1 MTTVLTALGSR
12 WDGPVVAALDG
23 QSGVT
28 IARRCADLADL
39 LATAAAGLG
48 QVALVDADLRGLSL
62 SDIATL
68 EAQGVGIVGLADPAD
83 ELTERRLRQRG
94 IRVVIPANV
103 DGVTLAATVGAAVA
117 AGSPDG
123 AGAVGGGPSGWPA
136 ADDAPW
142 GVATALESGPDAFGA
157 LGGDSSGRSAGSA
170 PGGSPDPAWAGW
182 GNQGPDP
189 FRPAPAASTPPSGY
203 AGWSGSDHGSLEPSS
218 ARGRVI
224 AVWGPIGSP
233 GRTTVA
239 VNLAAELAALG
250 RSVLIVDADTY
261 GGCVAQA
268 LAVLDEAPAVAAAA
282 RSADQGT
289 LDVMALA
296 RLAPEVSPGL
306 RLLTG
311 IPTAARWPEVR
322 GPALTRVLDVARL
335 LVQDIVVDCG
345 FCLEDDEELSYDT
358 VAPRRNA
365 ATLAVLEAA
374 DEVVV
379 VGAADPVGLQRLVRG
394 VQELAPRC
402 TARRIVVVNKV
413 RRSADGPAPE
423 RTIGDVLSRFSG
435 LEDVHFLPW
444 APTECDRALWDG
456 KTLVEIAPQAALTT
470 KIGELATV
478 LEPTRARPRRGRR
491 TADPTSPSS
500 RGRRGGPPV

>member
-62 SDIATL
+62 SDVATL
-68 EAQGVGIVGLADPAD
+68 GAQGVGIVGLADPAD

-94 IRVVIPANV
+94 IRAVIPANV
-103 DGVTLAATVGAAVA
+103 DGPTLAATVEAAVA
-117 AGSPDG
+117 AASPDG
-123 AGAVGGGPSGWPA
+123 AGPVGAGASGWPA

-142 GVATALESGPDAFGA
+142 GVATALESGPD
-157 LGGDSSGRSAGSA
+157 GGGGPIRHLGRSAGGA

-189 FRPAPAASTPPSGY
+189 FRPAPVASTPPSGY
-203 AGWSGSDHGSLEPSS
+203 AGWSGSELGSPEPSA

-296 RLAPEVSPGL
+296 RLAPEVSPRL

-335 LVQDIVVDCG
+335 LVQDVVVDCG

-358 VAPRRNA
+358 IAPRRNQ
-365 ATLAVLEAA
+365 ATLAALEAA
-374 DEVVV
+374 DELIA
-379 VGAADPVGLQRLVRG
+379 VGGCDPVSLQRLVRG
-394 VQELAPRC
+394 LQELGSLRTPEPL
-402 TARRIVVVNKV
+402 VVVNRV
-413 RRSADGPAPE
+413 RPGPVGHPAE
-423 RTIGDVLSRFSG
+423 REVATALARFAG
-435 LEDVHFLPW
+435 VQQPFFVPDDPAAL
-444 APTECDRALWDG
+444 DRAMLEG
-456 KTLVEIAPQAALTT
+456 RV
-470 KIGELATV
+470 LADC
-478 LEPTRARPRRGRR
+478 A
-491 TADPTSPSS
+491 PTSPSRRALTAIAARLAGVAPS
-500 RGRRGGPPV
+500 GTGDRSRSRRSRSSRLRRGR

>member
-12 WDGPVVAALDG
+12 WDGLVVAALDG

-94 IRVVIPANV
+94 IRVVIRADV
-103 DGVTLAATVGAAVA
+103 DGATLAATVEASVA
-117 AGSPDG
+117 APDG
-123 AGAVGGGPSGWPA
+123 AGPVGAGPNGWAAVDEAP
-136 ADDAPW
+136 PW
-142 GVATALESGPDAFGA
+142 GVATPGGSGPDASGA
-157 LGGDSSGRSAGSA
+157 LGGDYSVRSAGGA
-170 PGGSPDPAWAGW
+170 PGGSATAWAGW

-189 FRPAPAASTPPSGY
+189 FRPAPAASTPPSEY
-203 AGWSGSDHGSLEPSS
+203 AGWSGADLGSPEPAA

-335 LVQDIVVDCG
+335 LVQDVVVDCG

-358 VAPRRNA
+358 IAPRRNQ
-365 ATLAVLEAA
+365 ATLAALDAA
-374 DEVVV
+374 DELIA
-379 VGAADPVGLQRLVRG
+379 VGGCDPVSLQRLVRG
-394 VQELAPRC
+394 LQELGSLRTPEP
-402 TARRIVVVNKV
+402 IVVVNRV
-413 RRSADGPAPE
+413 RSGPVGHPAEREVAAALARFAGVAQPLFVPDDPAALDRAMLEGRVLADC
-423 RTIGDVLSRFSG
+423 
-435 LEDVHFLPW
+435 
-444 APTECDRALWDG
+444 APTAPSRRALSP
-456 KTLVEIAPQAALTT
+456 IAARLTGVAPST
-470 KIGELATV
+470 TGERSRSGRL
-478 LEPTRARPRRGRR
+478 RRRR
-491 TADPTSPSS
+491 
-500 RGRRGGPPV
+500 

>member
-189 FRPAPAASTPPSGY
+189 FRPAPVASTPPSGY

-358 VAPRRNA
+358 IAPRRNQ
-365 ATLAVLEAA
+365 ATLAALDAA
-374 DEVVV
+374 DELIA
-379 VGAADPVGLQRLVRG
+379 VGSCDPVSLQRLVRG
-394 VQELAPRC
+394 LQELGSLRTPEP
-402 TARRIVVVNKV
+402 IVVVNRV
-413 RRSADGPAPE
+413 RPGPVGHPAE
-423 RTIGDVLSRFSG
+423 REVAAALARFAG
-435 LEDVHFLPW
+435 VAQPLFVPDDPAAL
-444 APTECDRALWDG
+444 DRAMLEG
-456 KTLVEIAPQAALTT
+456 RV
-470 KIGELATV
+470 LADC
-478 LEPTRARPRRGRR
+478 A
-491 TADPTSPSS
+491 PTSPSRRALTAIAARLAGVAPSGTGERS
-500 RGRRGGPPV
+500 RSGRLRRRR